1 VSCCFS
7 IVLIVT
13 CQIDIDD
20 SLNLTYPC
28 SLCYFMSSKSTNN
41 TGNLVL
47 EFVAISFQCF
57 LFDSMKSALLL
68 WLALSWL
75 CTCSRSGPNMLAM
88 SAVGPQRKKTCVCT
102 WSECQRFSDVLAKYD
117 SDWSG
122 VTHVNTSQIALVSS
136 IKFHLNPLPETFNKA
151 TIKVARHHWYRQLV
165 VDNLKLSG
173 ANPLAGSGLV
183 GEGRKFSK
191 TLTRVEAQQYHERMV
206 DGANTVLNC
215 LKREGEVITEDLERK
230 FKGLF
235 VQAPLVS
242 VKELESYVKQWED
255 ERGRARAERVEERRL
270 SMQLPA
276 VTPSVRKVIRP
287 EHHGPAVLYKCGN
300 TNIIASYL
308 SMSGRWIVIHQSCR
322 RHWIRNSVSGEQS
335 DYDKTKPFM
344 SNC

>member
-122 VTHVNTSQIALVSS
+122 VTHV
-136 IKFHLNPLPETFNKA
+136 PL
-151 TIKVARHHWYRQLV
+151 QLCR
-165 VDNLKLSG
+165 S
-173 ANPLAGSGLV
+173 
-183 GEGRKFSK
+183 
-191 TLTRVEAQQYHERMV
+191 
-206 DGANTVLNC
+206 
-215 LKREGEVITEDLERK
+215 
-230 FKGLF
+230 LF
-235 VQAPLVS
+235 D
-242 VKELESYVKQWED
+242 ES
-255 ERGRARAERVEERRL
+255 
-270 SMQLPA
+270 
-276 VTPSVRKVIRP
+276 
-287 EHHGPAVLYKCGN
+287 
-300 TNIIASYL
+300 
-308 SMSGRWIVIHQSCR
+308 
-322 RHWIRNSVSGEQS
+322 
-335 DYDKTKPFM
+335 
-344 SNC
+344 

>member
-1 VSCCFS
+1 
-7 IVLIVT
+7 
-13 CQIDIDD
+13 
-20 SLNLTYPC
+20 
-28 SLCYFMSSKSTNN
+28 
-41 TGNLVL
+41 
-47 EFVAISFQCF
+47 
-57 LFDSMKSALLL
+57 
-68 WLALSWL
+68 
-75 CTCSRSGPNMLAM
+75 MLAM

-308 SMSGRWIVIHQSCR
+308 SMSGRWIVIQSCR